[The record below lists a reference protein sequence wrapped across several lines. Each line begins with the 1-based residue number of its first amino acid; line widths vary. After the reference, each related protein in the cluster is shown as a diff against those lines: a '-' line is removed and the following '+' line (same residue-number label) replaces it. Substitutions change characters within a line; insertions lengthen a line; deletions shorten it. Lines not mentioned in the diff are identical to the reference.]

1 MILFNIKSLKYD
13 SYYDSIID
21 TSWKF
26 PSLIKLTEVSNR
38 NSRISTASVDCG
50 STEYH
55 IKHNSMIFRK
65 NRLKNIHHKILIQLN
80 ISTFSKN
87 YSENHLDRRIY
98 YLNGTEYPRPPFF
111 RKNKN

>member
-1 MILFNIKSLKYD
+1 MIFNIKSLIHD
-13 SYYDSIID
+13 SDYDSIIFW
-21 TSWKF
+21 SVRM
-26 PSLIKLTEVSNR
+26 PSLTEIFDR
-38 NSRISTASVDCG
+38 NSRISTTSVNCG

-55 IKHNSMIFRK
+55 IKHSGMMFRK
-65 NRLKNIHHKILIQLN
+65 NRLKNIRHKILIQLN

-98 YLNGTEYPRPPFF
+98 YLNGTEYPRQPFF

>member
-1 MILFNIKSLKYD
+1 MIFNNNNSLIYD
-13 SYYDSIID
+13 SDYDSIV
-21 TSWKF
+21 TWSVRM
-26 PSLIKLTEVSNR
+26 PSLTEISDR
-38 NSRISTASVDCG
+38 NSRISITSIDYG

-55 IKHNSMIFRK
+55 IKPISIKFRK
-65 NRLKNIHHKILIQLN
+65 NRPKNIRHKILIQVN

-98 YLNGTEYPRPPFF
+98 YLNGTEYPRSPLFL

>member
-1 MILFNIKSLKYD
+1 MIFNIKSLKYD

-21 TSWKF
+21 TAWTF
-26 PSLIKLTEVSNR
+26 PSLIKLTEISNR
-38 NSRISTASVDCG
+38 NNRIFTASIDCS

-55 IKHNSMIFRK
+55 IKHTSIIFRK
-65 NRLKNIHHKILIQLN
+65 NRPKNIRHKILIQLN

-98 YLNGTEYPRPPFF
+98 YLNGTEYPRLPFF
-111 RKNKN
+111 RKK

>member
-1 MILFNIKSLKYD
+1 MIFFNIKSLKYD
-13 SYYDSIID
+13 SYYDSIV
-21 TSWKF
+21 SWSVRM
-26 PSLIKLTEVSNR
+26 PSLTEISDR
-38 NSRISTASVDCG
+38 NSRISTTSIDCG

-55 IKHNSMIFRK
+55 IKSISIKFRK
-65 NRLKNIHHKILIQLN
+65 NRPKNIRRKILIQVN

-111 RKNKN
+111 SQK